1 MIVEIENLASSAVSF
16 GGRAVGVDFHRATIV
31 VNSFAPVADFAVSIA
46 EEIVS
51 ASAAVLIVELGNAL
65 RERADGIVDL
75 AVGD

>member
-16 GGRAVGVDFHRATIV
+16 GSRAVRVDFHRATIV
-31 VNSFAPVADFAVSIA
+31 VNSLAPVADFAVSIA

>member
-16 GGRAVGVDFHRATIV
+16 GGRAVRVDFHRATIV
-31 VNSFAPVADFAVSIA
+31 VNSLAPVADFAVSIA